1 MFRSYGRY
9 ETARR
14 QLTLSKKCSV
24 YCAHLIYEDSS
35 ACVIILVR
43 VVDDYSFD
51 GSGWFKISLFEDNY
65 SVSVNSHIPL
75 IDTKAARSINPLER
89 IHAIT
94 TRNWQASNEP
104 CVIIQ
109 MCPSGLL
116 FTKTRLQ
123 LTCWHFT
130 AKEEDTGLEKSKCW
144 NRVDRLSRC
153 TGSERKHQKHIQKK
167 HIQKKTHTKKTHTK
181 ITYNHARHEIPR
193 LSDNENNKSTSHAT
207 SLGWRIRNEAFRI
220 RENVEK
226 GPQILKQRK
235 RYRLTFQ
242 LAVSHNAALRKLTT
256 ASKLLC

>member
-14 QLTLSKKCSV
+14 QVTLSKKCSV

-104 CVIIQ
+104 RVIIQ
-109 MCPSGLL
+109 ICPSGLL

-144 NRVDRLSRC
+144 NRVDRLSRW
-153 TGSERKHQKHIQKK
+153 TGSERKHQK

-181 ITYNHARHEIPR
+181 NTYNHVRHETPR
-193 LSDNENNKSTSHAT
+193 LNDNENNKSTSRAT
-207 SLGWRIRNEAFRI
+207 SLEWRIRNEAFRI

-242 LAVSHNAALRKLTT
+242 LAVSYNEALRKLTT
-256 ASKLLC
+256 ASKL

>member
-14 QLTLSKKCSV
+14 QVTLSKKRSV

-94 TRNWQASNEP
+94 TRNWQASNNP

-109 MCPSGLL
+109 ICPSGLL
-116 FTKTRLQ
+116 ITKTRLQ

-144 NRVDRLSRC
+144 NRVDRLSRW

-167 HIQKKTHTKKTHTK
+167 KKHIQKKH
-181 ITYNHARHEIPR
+181 IQSRRHGIPR
-193 LSDNENNKSTSHAT
+193 LSDNENNESTSRAT

>member
-9 ETARR
+9 ETARW
-14 QLTLSKKCSV
+14 QVTLSKKCSV

-104 CVIIQ
+104 RVIIQ
-109 MCPSGLL
+109 ICPSGLL

-144 NRVDRLSRC
+144 NRVDRLSRW

-167 HIQKKTHTKKTHTK
+167 KNTYKKN
-181 ITYNHARHEIPR
+181 TYNHDDMEYH
-193 LSDNENNKSTSHAT
+193 
-207 SLGWRIRNEAFRI
+207 GWVTTKIMSQ
-220 RENVEK
+220 
-226 GPQILKQRK
+226 P
-235 RYRLTFQ
+235 
-242 LAVSHNAALRKLTT
+242 AAQHL
-256 ASKLLC
+256 

>member
-14 QLTLSKKCSV
+14 QVTLSKKCSV

-75 IDTKAARSINPLER
+75 LDTKAARSINPLER

-104 CVIIQ
+104 RVIIQ
-109 MCPSGLL
+109 ICPSGLL

-153 TGSERKHQKHIQKK
+153 TGSESKHQK
-167 HIQKKTHTKKTHTK
+167 HIQKKTHTKKTQTNF
-181 ITYNHARHEIPR
+181 TYNHVRHEIPR
-193 LSDNENNKSTSHAT
+193 LSDNKNNESTSRAT
-207 SLGWRIRNEAFRI
+207 SLGWRIRNEAFGI
-220 RENVEK
+220 REHVEK

-242 LAVSHNAALRKLTT
+242 LAVSYNEALRKLTT
-256 ASKLLC
+256 ASKL

>member
-1 MFRSYGRY
+1 MI
-9 ETARR
+9 TALMA
-14 QLTLSKKCSV
+14 QV
-24 YCAHLIYEDSS
+24 DS
-35 ACVIILVR
+35 R
-43 VVDDYSFD
+43 FP
-51 GSGWFKISLFEDNY
+51 EDNY

-109 MCPSGLL
+109 ICPSGLL

-144 NRVDRLSRC
+144 NRVDRLSRW

-167 HIQKKTHTKKTHTK
+167 KNTYKKN
-181 ITYNHARHEIPR
+181 TYNHDDMKYH
-193 LSDNENNKSTSHAT
+193 
-207 SLGWRIRNEAFRI
+207 GWVTTKIMSQ
-220 RENVEK
+220 
-226 GPQILKQRK
+226 P
-235 RYRLTFQ
+235 
-242 LAVSHNAALRKLTT
+242 AAQHL
-256 ASKLLC
+256 

>member
-14 QLTLSKKCSV
+14 QVTLSKKCSV
-24 YCAHLIYEDSS
+24 YCAHLIYKDSS

-51 GSGWFKISLFEDNY
+51 GSGWFKIFWFEDNY

-94 TRNWQASNEP
+94 TRNWQASHEP
-104 CVIIQ
+104 CIIIW
-109 MCPSGLL
+109 LI
-116 FTKTRLQ
+116 TKTRLQ

-144 NRVDRLSRC
+144 NRVDRLSRW

-167 HIQKKTHTKKTHTK
+167 HIQKKHTQKSHTITYEMKCHGWVTTK
-181 ITYNHARHEIPR
+181 IISQP
-193 LSDNENNKSTSHAT
+193 
-207 SLGWRIRNEAFRI
+207 
-220 RENVEK
+220 
-226 GPQILKQRK
+226 
-235 RYRLTFQ
+235 
-242 LAVSHNAALRKLTT
+242 AAQHL
-256 ASKLLC
+256 

>member
-14 QLTLSKKCSV
+14 QVTLSKKCSV

-104 CVIIQ
+104 RVIIQ
-109 MCPSGLL
+109 ICPSGLL

-144 NRVDRLSRC
+144 NRVDRLSRW
-153 TGSERKHQKHIQKK
+153 TGSERKHQKHLQK
-167 HIQKKTHTKKTHTK
+167 KKTHTKKTHT
-181 ITYNHARHEIPR
+181 ITYDMKYH
-193 LSDNENNKSTSHAT
+193 
-207 SLGWRIRNEAFRI
+207 GWVTTKIMSQ
-220 RENVEK
+220 
-226 GPQILKQRK
+226 P
-235 RYRLTFQ
+235 
-242 LAVSHNAALRKLTT
+242 AAQHL
-256 ASKLLC
+256 